1 MAWQTGEKQSMSTSI
16 VLPGSRKIW
25 LEVVKGVVLDASE
38 SQVSVVSQGRD
49 GRQFIDG
56 VMIVR
61 PGRIYSEIVSVHK
74 VLIREADG
82 HESGFDLS
90 EFPVDA
96 RTGHTLSI
104 IYGAAEGVQEGVIFG
119 ALNVSTGKHNF
130 DKSVHCDRLR
140 PFGLYLSPKFYRKRM
155 LWGTILGAA
164 AGLTAMFAG
173 GDSSFLVGGAILGF
187 VFSLPVA
194 LVNAVIVQVRGMRLV
209 PELNK
214 RALEVLLSKTHS
226 VNNAQPSI

>member
-1 MAWQTGEKQSMSTSI
+1 MPTSI

-56 VMIVR
+56 VMILR

-82 HESGFDLS
+82 EESGYDLS
-90 EFPVDA
+90 EFPVNSHA
-96 RTGHTLSI
+96 GQTLAL
-104 IYGAAEGVQEGVIFG
+104 IYGAAEGVDEGVVFG
-119 ALNVSTGKHNF
+119 AMNVSTGKHNF

-155 LWGTILGAA
+155 LWGTILGTIT
-164 AGLTAMFAG
+164 GLIAMFAG
-173 GDSSFLVGGAILGF
+173 GDSSFLVAGVILGF
-187 VFSLPVA
+187 LFSLPVA

-214 RALEVLLSKTHS
+214 RALEVLLSKT
-226 VNNAQPSI
+226 

>member
-1 MAWQTGEKQSMSTSI
+1 MSTSI

-56 VMIVR
+56 VMILR

-96 RTGHTLSI
+96 RTGHSLSI

-119 ALNVSTGKHNF
+119 AMNVSTGKHNF

-140 PFGLYLSPKFYRKRM
+140 PFGLYLSPKFYRKRIK
-155 LWGTILGAA
+155 WGAIIGAI
-164 AGLTAMFAG
+164 AGLLIFFLTSA
-173 GDSSFLVGGAILGF
+173 DSSFLVALPILG
-187 VFSLPVA
+187 VMFSLPVA
-194 LVNAVIVQVRGMRLV
+194 VVNAVIVQVRGMRLV

-214 RALEVLLSKTHS
+214 RALEVLMSKT
-226 VNNAQPSI
+226 

>member
-1 MAWQTGEKQSMSTSI
+1 MSTTI

-119 ALNVSTGKHNF
+119 AMNASNGQHNF

-140 PFGLYLSPKFYRKRM
+140 PFGLYLPPKFYWKRIK
-155 LWGTILGAA
+155 WGAIIGAI
-164 AGLTAMFAG
+164 AGLLIFFLTSA
-173 GDSSFLVGGAILGF
+173 DSSFLVALPILG
-187 VFSLPVA
+187 VMFSLPVA
-194 LVNAVIVQVRGMRLV
+194 VVNAVIVQVRGMRLV

-214 RALEVLLSKTHS
+214 RALEVLMSKT
-226 VNNAQPSI
+226 